1 MEERTLELAC
11 AALDEF
17 FRQRPHGEAGPAV
30 EAFLLH
36 MRPAPGE
43 APFAGGASQAGAE
56 AGAPPPGGAEPGE
69 RLRAVEE
76 ERDLL
81 RARLAECEEALREAE
96 SANRKLSATL
106 ESALSERA
114 DALAMAREAREKLA
128 PLEKSRLRQQDE
140 LAALQQFLGG
150 IPEQVRELAAPYVVT
165 DDLVT
170 FLIQSGKFSTLNQ
183 LWQACGAAVADG
195 RPEAGMASLLE
206 RLLALYN
213 RTAGQNPA
221 TLIAPEPGDAYRSAI
236 HQRVRSDG
244 TKVRRLLLPGL
255 RNPGGKMQQP
265 ALVELE

>member
-1 MEERTLELAC
+1 MSGPLFWRVPRLTNFSWNA
-11 AALDEF
+11 
-17 FRQRPHGEAGPAV
+17 PAV
-30 EAFLLH
+30 
-36 MRPAPGE
+36 RPAPPWRRSSGICGMV
-43 APFAGGASQAGAE
+43 PGGAPCASGAGSGE
-56 AGAPPPGGAEPGE
+56 GAPPPGAPEAGAG
-69 RLRAVEE
+69 LRAWEE

-81 RARLAECEEALREAE
+81 RERLAQSEEALREAE
-96 SANRKLSATL
+96 RAKRELSDML
-106 ESALSERA
+106 ESALSERNA
-114 DALAMAREAREKLA
+114 ARAEAAEAREKLA

-140 LAALQQFLGG
+140 LVALQRFLGG
-150 IPEQVRELAAPYVVT
+150 MPGEARDLAAPYVVT

-206 RLLALYN
+206 RLLAPYN
-213 RTAGQNPA
+213 RAAGQNPA
-221 TLIAPEPGDAYRSAI
+221 TLIAPAPGDAYRSEI

-244 TKVRRLLLPGL
+244 TRVRRLLLPGL